1 MPNKKQQDKPISHR
15 ADLMKA
21 FEQVIIPELECNVVQ
36 LNCVRDMKW
45 KDGVL
50 TLHVV
55 LPTFALASEKQVM
68 AQLHKAALAVLP
80 SGVQVE
86 MNAYA
91 QVEPAVGQSLVRPGY
106 ADVKN
111 IILIGSGK
119 GGVGKSTVTANVA
132 AALAKLGCRVG
143 LLDADVYGP
152 SIPTLFGLSKDQHV
166 SAMQG
171 EDGKTSWMIPP
182 QRHDIKLMSMG
193 FLVDTPQAVVWRG
206 PMIASA
212 CMQMFYNVAWGQL
225 DYLFVDL
232 PPGTGDIQLT
242 IAQKVMVAAAVL
254 VATPQQLALADV
266 TRAKAML
273 DRLHVPILGLVE
285 NMSCFVCDQCDKRHE
300 IFPTG
305 GAKQAAQDL
314 DVPFLGDIPLQKS
327 VREGSDNGQLEV
339 LQQPLSASAQQL
351 TQLARD
357 IAVRLAKTAWK
368 RNSRA
373 TQTTS
378 KQTTA
383 NPN

>member
-1 MPNKKQQDKPISHR
+1 MQ
-15 ADLMKA
+15 A
-21 FEQVIIPELECNVVQ
+21 FAQVCIPELECDVVK
-36 LNCVRDMKW
+36 LNCVRQMKW
-45 KDGVL
+45 QNNVL
-50 TLHVV
+50 TLDVV

-68 AQLHKAALAVLP
+68 SQLHQAALLILP
-80 SGVQVE
+80 AGAQVE

-119 GGVGKSTVTANVA
+119 GGVGKSTVAANVA
-132 AALAKLGCRVG
+132 AALANMGCRVG

-152 SIPTLFGLSKDQHV
+152 SVPTLFGLSPDQRV
-166 SAMQG
+166 CAMQD
-171 EDGKTSWMIPP
+171 EDGKTNWMVPL
-182 QRHDIKLMSMG
+182 QQHDIKLMSMG
-193 FLVDTPQAVVWRG
+193 LLVDTPQAVVWRG

-212 CMQMFYNVAWGQL
+212 CMQMFYNVAWGPL

-266 TRAKAML
+266 TRAKAMF
-273 DRLHVPILGLVE
+273 DRLHVPVMGLVE
-285 NMSCFVCDQCDKRHE
+285 NMSCFVCDGCNKRHE

-305 GAKQAAQDL
+305 GAKQAASDL
-314 DVPFLGDIPLQKS
+314 DVPFLGDIPMQKS
-327 VREGSDNGQLEV
+327 VRVGSDQGQLEV
-339 LQQPLSASAQQL
+339 LQQPLSAAAQQL

-357 IAVRLAKTAWK
+357 IAVHLAKISHK
-368 RNSRA
+368 RTSRA
-373 TQTTS
+373 TQPAATD
-378 KQTTA
+378 QPAA
-383 NPN
+383 NC